1 MFNAPIKI
9 GFISTYSSIYPD
21 HANNI
26 VNGFF
31 AGLCKDIY
39 TQKDYHFIP
48 EYVGQGREA
57 DVKQA
62 IQKLL
67 NFYNVDI
74 IMGYISYMN
83 IPELVTII
91 ESRQKLAFFF
101 DMGEYLPSVTYAS
114 PLIFHSSYQLWQGEY
129 ALGYWAHKTFGDKGA
144 LIMPPYDGG
153 YHLGASFRRG
163 AIAAG
168 SAIMDFHVLSLNHNE
183 PHVMHLDSLLETI
196 DREPPAYLHALF
208 SGPQA
213 AEFIRAFY
221 EKGLD
226 KKVPLLLSEPMC
238 FADVLQGINGYPM
251 SFYSYSQWTREMPG
265 ELNQNFVKIFEG
277 QTGRPADVFA
287 LLGFEAG
294 MTLKEME
301 PAMQRRDWK
310 QVIGHLQTDKKK
322 GPRGEVNFY
331 PKSGFLLPD
340 VDIVKMNV
348 SGPVTNTVVVEQ
360 GKRLAFNDIN
370 FREIHE
376 ECVSGWQN
384 PYLCI

>member
-1 MFNAPIKI
+1 MSSPLKI
-9 GFISTYSSIYPD
+9 GFITTYSSIYPD

-26 VNGFF
+26 LNGLF

-39 TQKDYHFIP
+39 SQKDYLVIQ

-67 NFYNVDI
+67 NFHNVDI
-74 IMGYISYMN
+74 LMGYVSYKV
-83 IPELVTII
+83 IPNLIPLI

-101 DMGEYLPSVTYAS
+101 DMGEYLPSVSYVS
-114 PLIFHSSYQLWQGEY
+114 PNVFHSSYQLWQSEY
-129 ALGYWAHKTFGDKGA
+129 ALGNWAHQNFGDKGA
-144 LIMPPYDGG
+144 VIMPPYDGG
-153 YHLGASFRRG
+153 YHLASSFRRG
-163 AIAAG
+163 AVAAG
-168 SAIMDFHVLSLNHNE
+168 SELMDFHILSLNQNE
-183 PHVMHLDSLLETI
+183 PHVLNMEVLLNNIEK
-196 DREPPAYLHALF
+196 EPPAYLHALF

-213 AEFIRAFY
+213 TEFIAAFY
-221 EKGLD
+221 NKGLD

-238 FADVLQGINGYPM
+238 FPDVLKEIKGFPL
-251 SFYSYSQWTREMPG
+251 SFYSCSQWTREMAG
-265 ELNQNFVKIFEG
+265 EMNDAFVRIVEG
-277 QTGRPADVFA
+277 QSGRAADVFS
-287 LLGFEAG
+287 LIGFEAG

-310 QVIGHLQTDKKK
+310 KVMQHLQTDKKS

-340 VDIVKMNV
+340 VDIVKLNV
-348 SGPVTNTVVVEQ
+348 SGTNIHTVVVQQ
-360 GKRLAFNDIN
+360 GKRLSFDDIT
-370 FREIHE
+370 FKEIHE
-376 ECVSGWQN
+376 ENVSGWLN